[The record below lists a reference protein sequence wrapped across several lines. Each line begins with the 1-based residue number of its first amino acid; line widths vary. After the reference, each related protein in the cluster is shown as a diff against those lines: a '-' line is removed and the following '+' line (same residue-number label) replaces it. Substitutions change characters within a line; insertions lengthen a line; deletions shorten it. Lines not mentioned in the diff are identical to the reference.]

1 MNRNIPIGNKICA
14 TKEIF
19 QNQVILNQHLL
30 NMRPQINT
38 SAPKQYNFLKNKA
51 IKEAIKLQKQQE
63 IDRENQ
69 NLISKLT
76 NIRQQSA
83 NNSITTLPI
92 NKSSSLNVVPKRSLN
107 KDHRKKELIKIVME
121 NQQLLKRI
129 QDQKS
134 QYNVKDWNEERKCV
148 EKHIA
153 SISEYP
159 YKDLKPTKTL
169 VQYWTNSRISETQM
183 QSIFTKYNLLERDS
197 QINKKLDPLV
207 QSKSQQTKQ
216 RIRQDYNLEY
226 KQLLFPQDF
235 QQKQAI
241 QQYFYR
247 SIFESDFQPYE
258 PYQDEVAKIVNEL
271 IEKPQFSEDK
281 AQSTNQNNQI
291 TSHQNQQEENQQEII
306 ESKQEKHEEMEN
318 KQQEQQEQEINNQDE
333 IKNIQQNSHDET
345 HQRENQDLNQE
356 NQNYQEIQTLNFDK
370 QNDEIQDLQDG
381 QEVQE

>member
-51 IKEAIKLQKQQE
+51 IKEAIKLQKQKE
-63 IDRENQ
+63 IDRVKQ
-69 NLISKLT
+69 NLISKLS

-83 NNSITTLPI
+83 INSITTLPI
-92 NKSSSLNVVPKRSLN
+92 NKPSSLNFVPKRSLN

-159 YKDLKPTKTL
+159 YKDFKPTKTL

-183 QSIFTKYNLLERDS
+183 QKRDS

-216 RIRQDYNLEY
+216 RVMQDYNLEY
-226 KQLLFPQDF
+226 NQLLFTQDF
-235 QQKQAI
+235 QQK
-241 QQYFYR
+241 

-258 PYQDEVAKIVNEL
+258 PYEDKVAKIVNQL
-271 IEKPQFSEDK
+271 IEKPQLYEDNV
-281 AQSTNQNNQI
+281 QNTNQNNQL
-291 TSHQNQQEENQQEII
+291 TTHQNEQEENQQEII
-306 ESKQEKHEEMEN
+306 ESKQENPEEIEN
-318 KQQEQQEQEINNQDE
+318 KQEQLQEQEINNQDE
-333 IKNIQQNSHDET
+333 IRNIRLNSRDET
-345 HQRENQDLNQE
+345 HQQENQDLNQVNSN
-356 NQNYQEIQTLNFDK
+356 NQEMETINFDK
-370 QNDEIQDLQDG
+370 QNDEKQDQQDG
-381 QEVQE
+381 EEFQE